1 MPIDMPWYVPLLILV
16 ARLLDVPLGTI
27 RTILVVGGHRLAA
40 SVLGFF
46 EVLIWALAVGGVI
59 TYLDHPTALL
69 AYCLGFAGGTWLG
82 MTAEERIAVGLRI
95 VEVIN
100 PDPEVDVTARLR
112 AEGHRVTR
120 VEGSGM
126 RGPVEI
132 VKLVLRRRQVPQV
145 LAQMSE
151 IAPEAFVS
159 VERAERANLA
169 TAPTRPRTG
178 RFTLGRLGGLRK

>member
-1 MPIDMPWYVPLLILV
+1 MEWYVPVLIVV

-27 RTILVVGGHRLAA
+27 RMILVIAGHRLAA
-40 SVLGFF
+40 ATLGFF

-59 TYLDHPTALL
+59 THLDNPIALL
-69 AYCLGFAGGTWLG
+69 AYCFGFAGGVWIG
-82 MTAEERIAVGLRI
+82 MTIEERIAVGLRI

-100 PDPEVDVTARLR
+100 PDPDIDVTARLR
-112 AEGHRVTR
+112 GDGHRVTR
-120 VEGSGM
+120 LDGSGM

-132 VKLVLRRRQVPQV
+132 AKLVIRRRELPRM
-145 LAQMSE
+145 LRLMGE

-169 TAPTRPRTG
+169 TAPTAPRTG
-178 RFTLGRLGGLRK
+178 RFALGRLGGLRK